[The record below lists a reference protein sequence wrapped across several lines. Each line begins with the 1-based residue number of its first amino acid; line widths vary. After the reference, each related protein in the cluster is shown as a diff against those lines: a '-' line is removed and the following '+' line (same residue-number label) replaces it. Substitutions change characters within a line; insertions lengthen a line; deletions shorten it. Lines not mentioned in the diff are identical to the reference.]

1 MYENINNVKSTEGI
15 AEFEKQF
22 SKPDCVLLDSEYS
35 SMGRMIG
42 NKACKAAGYTYYDAV
57 FLLDLV
63 PETGVT
69 MEEVRTF
76 EQKLRKNDI
85 TREEIISEPG
95 YDRITKAF
103 DLAID
108 RALAKGPC
116 LIHDRATKEMIEARG
131 YSCVTVL
138 TYATDIHAKI
148 IRAKVSP
155 LYAGMENDEDV
166 IAAMREE
173 DNIRKNYHKAHS
185 DTVWGDK
192 DTYDL
197 CINSETA
204 GRDYTAELIAHV
216 MKAD

>member
-1 MYENINNVKSTEGI
+1 
-15 AEFEKQF
+15 
-22 SKPDCVLLDSEYS
+22 
-35 SMGRMIG
+35 
-42 NKACKAAGYTYYDAV
+42 
-57 FLLDLV
+57 
-63 PETGVT
+63 
-69 MEEVRTF
+69 
-76 EQKLRKNDI
+76 
-85 TREEIISEPG
+85 
-95 YDRITKAF
+95 
-103 DLAID
+103 
-108 RALAKGPC
+108 
-116 LIHDRATKEMIEARG
+116 MIEVRG

-173 DNIRKNYHKAHS
+173 DNIRRNYHKAHS